1 MEKIVLDNGLRIL
14 LAPIEN
20 ALSASVEIW
29 AEAGSR
35 YEDPKQQGIS
45 HFAEHMLFKG
55 TQRRTARQIS
65 EETDRLGG
73 ALNAYT
79 TRHCTRFYA
88 QVLADASPNS
98 SAGSSS
104 GPAPLEGAAAM
115 LDILLDMVLHSR
127 MDPKDT
133 ELERQ
138 VILDEMDMY
147 EDVGEDVT
155 HENLVACCWPGSGL
169 GRPICGW
176 KESVRSIGPEDLRR
190 YVREQY
196 TPERLMVVL
205 AGKFHRDRLL
215 EQIVGQLDSL
225 PRGSGVPACD
235 RTDFSPGISLK
246 KKKFEQLSLEL
257 AYPGLP
263 IGDSRRYAMMLL
275 NFIVGGGASS
285 RLFLRLREDLGLA
298 YSVYSSHEAAPGAG
312 LFSVSASVAPSR
324 QLDALAEIRRTLGEI
339 AGGSAPIQEEEFL
352 RARAQ
357 TKAAVILGRE
367 TVAAKAYYMGHNE
380 LFARRDIPER
390 EVLDALDRVTLPQVQ
405 TLARELFSAPC
416 ALSAAGGVSSPEK
429 YEKILRST
437 GVFP

>member
-14 LAPIEN
+14 LAPMET

-29 AEAGSR
+29 AAAGSR
-35 YEDPKQQGIS
+35 YEPPEQQGIS
-45 HFAEHMLFKG
+45 HFVEHMLFKG

-65 EETDRLGG
+65 EETDLLGG

-88 QVLADASPNS
+88 QVLAYS
-98 SAGSSS
+98 GST
-104 GPAPLEGAAAM
+104 APDGADAM
-115 LDILLDMVLHSR
+115 LDILLDMVLHSE
-127 MDPKDT
+127 MAPEDT

-147 EDVGEDVT
+147 EDMGEDLA
-155 HENLVACCWPGSGL
+155 HESLVASCWPDSGL

-176 KESVRSIGPEDLRR
+176 KDTVRAITPEDLRR
-190 YVREQY
+190 YVREHY
-196 TPERLMVVL
+196 TPERLLVVL

-215 EQIVGQLDSL
+215 LQITDQLGGL
-225 PRGSGVPACD
+225 PRGAGVPM
-235 RTDFSPGISLK
+235 TDTPGFVPGISLK

-263 IGDSRRYAMMLL
+263 MGDPRRYAMMLL
-275 NFIVGGGASS
+275 NFLVGGGASS
-285 RLFLRLREDLGLA
+285 RLFLRLREELGLA

-324 QLDALAEIRRTLGEI
+324 QLEALAEIRRVL
-339 AGGSAPIQEEEFL
+339 AGLRDGTDPIRPEEFL

-380 LFARRDIPER
+380 LFAGREIPER
-390 EVLDALDRVTLPQVQ
+390 EVLDALDQVTLEQLQ
-405 TLARELFSAPC
+405 TLARDVFAAPC
-416 ALSAAGGVSSPEK
+416 SLSAAGGVLAPQK
-429 YEKILRST
+429 YEKILRDT
-437 GVFP
+437 GIFL

>member
-14 LAPIEN
+14 LAPMET

-29 AEAGSR
+29 AAAGSR
-35 YEDPKQQGIS
+35 YEAPEQQGIS
-45 HFAEHMLFKG
+45 HFVEHMLFKG

-65 EETDRLGG
+65 EETDLLGG

-88 QVLADASPNS
+88 QVLADSG
-98 SAGSSS
+98 SA
-104 GPAPLEGAAAM
+104 APDGADAM
-115 LDILLDMVLHSR
+115 LDILLDMVLHSE
-127 MDPKDT
+127 MAPEDT

-147 EDVGEDVT
+147 EDMGEDLA
-155 HENLVACCWPGSGL
+155 HESLVASCWPDSGL

-176 KESVRSIGPEDLRR
+176 KDTVRAITPEDLRR
-190 YVREQY
+190 YVQEHY
-196 TPERLMVVL
+196 TPERLLVVL

-215 EQIVGQLDSL
+215 SRIEEQLGGLS
-225 PRGSGVPACD
+225 RGTGVP
-235 RTDFSPGISLK
+235 TTGTPGFVQGISLK

-263 IGDSRRYAMMLL
+263 MGDPRRYAMMLL
-275 NFIVGGGASS
+275 NFLVGGGASS
-285 RLFLRLREDLGLA
+285 RLFLRLREELGLA

-324 QLDALAEIRRTLGEI
+324 QQEALAEIRRVL
-339 AGGSAPIQEEEFL
+339 AGLRDGTDPIRPEEFL

-380 LFARRDIPER
+380 LFAGREIPER
-390 EVLDALDRVTLPQVQ
+390 EVLDALDQVTLEQLQ
-405 TLARELFSAPC
+405 SLARDVFAAPC
-416 ALSAAGGVSSPEK
+416 ALSAAGGVLAPPK
-429 YEKILRST
+429 YEKILRDT
-437 GVFP
+437 GIFP